1 MELSQLHHLLFFSPA
16 IPSQAFYGQLSSPS
30 LLGPVYTVEPRY
42 NQPFICVYMRKKVD
56 HLPELRAD
64 NSFQSI
70 RARRLSRFDRVDQ
83 TERAKV
89 LIIRRKLSPARRVTL
104 P

>member
-1 MELSQLHHLLFFSPA
+1 MDW
-16 IPSQAFYGQLSSPS
+16 

-42 NQPFICVYMRKKVD
+42 NQPLYGFIWEKKLT

-70 RARRLSRFDRVDQ
+70 RAWRLSRFDRVDQ

-89 LIIRRKLSPARRVTL
+89 LIIRRKLSPARKVTL
-104 P
+104 PSQKGGWSLF